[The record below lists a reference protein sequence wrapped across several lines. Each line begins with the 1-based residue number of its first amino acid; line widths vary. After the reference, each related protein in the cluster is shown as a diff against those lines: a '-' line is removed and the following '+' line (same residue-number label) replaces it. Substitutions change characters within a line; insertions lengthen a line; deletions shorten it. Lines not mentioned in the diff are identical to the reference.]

1 VSEEARRAGE
11 PTFHLL
17 LLRDLLEHEEIEP
30 RKVDRLVASI
40 RRTKVVA
47 DPIWVAAGS
56 GIILNGHHRVAAL
69 RRLGA
74 ERVPAWVV
82 EYYSPQVRLERW
94 TEGPPIPKAEVE
106 RRAVQKD
113 LFPPRTTRH
122 VVISGLAE
130 RSTPLHDLM
139 RPSPKARRKAQP
151 RASRSPRRGA
161 ARSGST

>member
-1 VSEEARRAGE
+1 VTEAAHRPAE
-11 PTFHLL
+11 PTFR
-17 LLRDLLEHEEIEP
+17 LLRLSDLLEHEEIEP
-30 RKVDRLVASI
+30 RKVDALVADI

-82 EYYSPQVRLERW
+82 EYYSPDVKLERW

-106 RRAVQKD
+106 RRATEKR
-113 LFPPRTTRH
+113 LFPPKTTRH
-122 VVISGLAE
+122 IVISGLAE
-130 RSTPLHDLM
+130 RSTSLDELM
-139 RPSPKARRKAQP
+139 HPSPKARRKPQP

-161 ARSGST
+161 ARSDTT

>member
-1 VSEEARRAGE
+1 MSQDPAPMKE
-11 PTFHLL
+11 PVFRLIR
-17 LLRDLLEHEEIEP
+17 LRDLREHEEIEP
-30 RKVDRLVASI
+30 KAVDQLVKEI

-82 EYYSPQVRLERW
+82 EYYSPDVRLERW
-94 TEGPPIPKAEVE
+94 GEGPPIPKAEVE
-106 RRAVQKD
+106 RRAAERK
-113 LFPPRTTRH
+113 LFPPKTTRH
-122 VVISGLAE
+122 IVLTSFAA
-130 RSTPLHDLM
+130 RTTPLSALM
-139 RPSPKARRKAQP
+139 GPSPRARRRAQP

-161 ARSGST
+161 APSETT